1 MISMNESGGVLAMNK
16 KTASLLAVLSAAAL
30 LAGCAGQEQSAN
42 DVQLK
47 QPTAQAQ
54 SEQGATTAQTAS
66 QGTDMKTALTEPSA
80 PSSPLDQASK
90 PVTATSQDS
99 QPTLKMSVDVQGTKA
114 IVHFKTEHFK
124 LSPEHYSQA
133 NVPGE
138 GHIHLFVD
146 GAPTRIAVK
155 EDTYTLTDLAPGVHK
170 LEASLHTNMHQ
181 PYNVKDS
188 TDFTVK

>member
-1 MISMNESGGVLAMNK
+1 MNK

-30 LAGCAGQEQSAN
+30 LAGCAGKEQSAN

-47 QPTAQAQ
+47 QPTAQVQ
-54 SEQGATTAQTAS
+54 SQQNTATAQAAS
-66 QGTDMKTALTEPSA
+66 QGTDAKTALNQPSA
-80 PSSPLDQASK
+80 PSSPLDKMESK
-90 PVTATSQDS
+90 AVAATSPDS
-99 QPTLKMSVDVQGTKA
+99 QPTLKMSVDVQGNKA
-114 IVHFKTEHFK
+114 TVHFKTEHFK
-124 LSPEHYSQA
+124 LAPEHYSQA

-155 EDTYTLTDLAPGVHK
+155 EDTYTLTDLTPGVHT

>member
-1 MISMNESGGVLAMNK
+1 MNK
-16 KTASLLAVLSAAAL
+16 KTASLLAVLSTAAL
-30 LAGCAGQEQSAN
+30 LAGCAGQEESAD

-54 SEQGATTAQTAS
+54 SQQGTATAPTATQET
-66 QGTDMKTALTEPSA
+66 QGTDGKTALTEPAA
-80 PSSPLDQASK
+80 PNSPLAPAASQA
-90 PVTATSQDS
+90 VTATSQDS
-99 QPTLKMSVDVQGTKA
+99 QPTLKMSVDVQGNKA
-114 IVHFKTEHFK
+114 TVHFKTERFK
-124 LSPEHYSQA
+124 FAPEHYSQA

-146 GAPTRIAVK
+146 GAPTRISVK

-170 LEASLHTNMHQ
+170 LEASLHTNNHQ

-188 TDFTVK
+188 IEFTVK